1 MNLDSSNLIVYLY
14 QWRKPLIIVTAAAAV
29 AAAIFSAPTFIPPKF
44 QSTVVLFPATTNSV
58 SSALLGEKNAY
69 TKDILEFGKEE
80 EAEQMLQIL
89 YSDEIRSS
97 IIEQFNLMEHYDI
110 DPHSDYKM
118 TNLYR
123 EYESNITYR
132 RTEYMSVVIDV
143 LDTDPNLAAEIANQ
157 IGTLLDSV
165 KNRIQKERAL
175 QGLAIV
181 EKEYKNL
188 RYEVKMK
195 EDSLRDLRRLGI
207 HDYEAQAAVL
217 SEQYAT
223 ARIENDNSLAEEL
236 KNRLDTLA
244 EYGGAYVSLR
254 DQLKYMYEEMNLLK
268 TRYEQAKVDAELSL
282 PHKFIVNEAFPAEK
296 KSYPIRWLVV
306 AISMLGAFVFTLLTI
321 IVLDTLKKANTEP
334 KAS

>member
-14 QWRKPLIIVTAAAAV
+14 QWRKPLLIVTLVSAV
-29 AAAIFSAPTFIPPKF
+29 AAAIFSSPTFIPPKY

-89 YSDEIRSS
+89 YSDEIRSK
-97 IIEQFNLMEHYDI
+97 IIDQFNLMEHYDI
-110 DPHSDYKM
+110 DADSEYKM
-118 TNLYR
+118 TNLYK

-143 LDTDPNLAAEIANQ
+143 LDTDPNLAAQIANQ

-181 EKEYKNL
+181 GKEYKNL

-195 EDSLRDLRRLGI
+195 EDSLRDLRRIGI

-223 ARIENDNSLAEEL
+223 ARIERNNGLAEEL

-254 DQLKYMYEEMNLLK
+254 DQLKYMYEELNLLK

-296 KSYPIRWLVV
+296 KSYPIRWLIV
-306 AISMLGAFVFTLLTI
+306 AISMLGSFVFTLLTI
-321 IVLDTLKKANTEP
+321 IVLDTLKKANENSS
-334 KAS
+334 AS

>member
-1 MNLDSSNLIVYLY
+1 
-14 QWRKPLIIVTAAAAV
+14 
-29 AAAIFSAPTFIPPKF
+29 
-44 QSTVVLFPATTNSV
+44 
-58 SSALLGEKNAY
+58 
-69 TKDILEFGKEE
+69 
-80 EAEQMLQIL
+80 
-89 YSDEIRSS
+89 
-97 IIEQFNLMEHYDI
+97 
-110 DPHSDYKM
+110 
-118 TNLYR
+118 
-123 EYESNITYR
+123 
-132 RTEYMSVVIDV
+132 MSVVIDV

>member
-14 QWRKPLIIVTAAAAV
+14 QWRKPLLIVTLVGAI
-29 AAAIFSAPTFIPPKF
+29 AAAIFSSPTFIPPKY

-89 YSDEIRSS
+89 YSDEIRSK
-97 IIEQFNLMEHYDI
+97 IIDQFNLMEHYDI
-110 DPHSDYKM
+110 DADSKYKM
-118 TNLYR
+118 TNLYK

-195 EDSLRDLRRLGI
+195 EDSLRDLRRIGI

-223 ARIENDNSLAEEL
+223 ARIERNNGLAEEL

-254 DQLKYMYEEMNLLK
+254 DQLKYMYEELNLLK
-268 TRYEQAKVDAELSL
+268 TRYEQAKVDANLSL

-306 AISMLGAFVFTLLTI
+306 AISMLGSFVFTLLII
-321 IVLDTLKKANTEP
+321 IVLDTLKKANEN
-334 KAS
+334 SSVS